1 MQLNE
6 EQCRVLWGTLKG
18 KRYST
23 QYGSDMLKPKARIG
37 EWEEHSS
44 RQRKL
49 LCERSRVGKIMVSS
63 KNCKF
68 SVDHGEE
75 GMGT

>member
-1 MQLNE
+1 VQLNE

-49 LCERSRVGKIMVSS
+49 LCERSRENVPKNTLNKNYIAS
-63 KNCKF
+63 KL
-68 SVDHGEE
+68 V
-75 GMGT
+75 